1 MICRAREKAIFLYND
16 QSPVAFNDPLPE
28 AVDVVIIG
36 GGVIG
41 ISTAWFL
48 RTRGKSVLVCDKG
61 RIAGEQ
67 SSRNWGWVRAMGRD
81 PHEVPIAMQSIDIW
95 EQFSLEL
102 GEGIGFRR
110 GGIASFASTEKELEE
125 LERWIPV
132 AREYALDTRV
142 VSGKAANEL
151 ISAPEGR
158 WKGAV
163 YTPTDGR
170 AEPFSAVKTIAEGLQ
185 ARGGL
190 VREACAVRTIDQ
202 QAGKV
207 CGVCT
212 EQGYVKT
219 QVVLCA
225 GGVWSSLFLSNMG
238 IHLPQMAVKGTVART
253 AVAPEIFS
261 GAAGLSDVFI
271 RRRQDG
277 GYTVA
282 CGILEHH
289 VGPNSFRYLAKYIPA
304 LFSGSD
310 IRLRLRADPTQ
321 RGLLARNW
329 SGEDDTAFEAH
340 RVLNLNPS
348 ARALS
353 IMRENLDKRI
363 PEFKG
368 IQFAESWGGV
378 IDAMPDIVPV
388 MDKIDTVPGLFLA
401 TGFSGH
407 GFGIGPGAGKVMAKM
422 VAGDQPEHDLS
433 RFRFGRFADG
443 SKMKPGP
450 AL

>member
-1 MICRAREKAIFLYND
+1 MFLYND
-16 QSPVAFNDPLPE
+16 QSPVTFNDPLPE

-48 RTRGKSVLVCDKG
+48 RARGKSVLVCDKG

-95 EQFSLEL
+95 EQLALEL

-110 GGIASFASTEKELEE
+110 GGIASFVSTGQELAELEQW
-125 LERWIPV
+125 LPV
-132 AREYALDTRV
+132 AREYGLDTRL
-142 VSGKAANEL
+142 VSSTAANEL

-158 WKGAV
+158 WKGAL
-163 YTPTDGR
+163 YTPGDGR
-170 AEPFSAVKTIAEGLQ
+170 AEPFSAVKTIAEELQ

-202 QAGKV
+202 SAGKV

-212 EQGYVKT
+212 EQGYVKAE
-219 QVVLCA
+219 VVVCA
-225 GGVWSSLFLSNMG
+225 GGVWSSLFLSNLG
-238 IHLPQMAVKGTVART
+238 ISLPQLAVKGTVART
-253 AVAPEIFS
+253 VTAPEIFS
-261 GAAGLSDVFI
+261 GAAGLSDVYI

-282 CGILEHH
+282 CDLVEHH
-289 VGPNSFRYLAKYIPA
+289 VVPNSFRYLAKYIPA
-304 LFSGSD
+304 LFSGNEM
-310 IRLRLRADPTQ
+310 RLRLRSDPTQ
-321 RGLLARNW
+321 RSFLARNW
-329 SGEDDTAFEAH
+329 SGDDATAFETH

-348 ARALS
+348 SKALS
-353 IMRENLDKRI
+353 IMRKNLYKRI
-363 PEFKG
+363 PEFEG
-368 IQFAESWGGV
+368 IRFTETWAGV

-388 MDKIDTVPGLFLA
+388 MDKIESVPGLFLA

-433 RFRFGRFADG
+433 RFRFGRFTDG
-443 SKMKPGP
+443 SKIKPGP

>member
-1 MICRAREKAIFLYND
+1 MFLYND
-16 QSPVAFNDPLPE
+16 QSPVTFNDPLPKV
-28 AVDVVIIG
+28 VDIVIIG

-48 RTRGKSVLVCDKG
+48 RARGKSVLVCDKG

-95 EQFSLEL
+95 EQLALEL

-110 GGIASFASTEKELEE
+110 GGIASFASTGQELAELEQW
-125 LERWIPV
+125 LPV
-132 AREYALDTRV
+132 AREYGLDTRL
-142 VSGKAANEL
+142 VSRTAANEL

-163 YTPTDGR
+163 YTPGDGR

-190 VREACAVRTIDQ
+190 VREACAVRTIDKS
-202 QAGKV
+202 AGKV

-212 EQGYVKT
+212 EQGYVKA
-219 QVVLCA
+219 QAVVCA

-238 IHLPQMAVKGTVART
+238 IPLPQLAVKGTVART
-253 AVAPEIFS
+253 ATAPEIFN
-261 GAAGLSDVFI
+261 GAAGLSDVYI

-282 CGILEHH
+282 CDLVEHH
-289 VGPNSFRYLAKYIPA
+289 VGPNSFRYLARYIPA
-304 LFSGSD
+304 LFSGNEM
-310 IRLRLRADPTQ
+310 RLRLRSDPTQ
-321 RGLLARNW
+321 RSFLARNW
-329 SGEDDTAFEAH
+329 SGDDATAFETH

-348 ARALS
+348 SKALS
-353 IMRENLDKRI
+353 IMRKNLYKRI
-363 PEFKG
+363 PEFEG
-368 IQFAESWGGV
+368 IKFAETWAGV

-388 MDKIDTVPGLFLA
+388 MDKIETVPGLFLA

-433 RFRFGRFADG
+433 RFRFGRFTDG
-443 SKMKPGP
+443 SKMIPGP

>member
-1 MICRAREKAIFLYND
+1 LFLYND
-16 QSPVAFNDPLPE
+16 RSPVTFNDPLPE

-48 RTRGKSVLVCDKG
+48 RARGISVLVCDKG

-81 PHEVPIAMQSIDIW
+81 PHEVPIAMHSIDIW
-95 EQFSLEL
+95 EQLTQEL

-110 GGIASFASTEKELEE
+110 GGIAAFASSEQKLAELEQW
-125 LERWIPV
+125 LPV
-132 AREYALDTRV
+132 AREFGMESRL
-142 VSGKAANEL
+142 VSSTAANEL
-151 ISAPEGR
+151 ISAPDGR

-170 AEPFSAVKTIAEGLQ
+170 AEPFTAVKTIAEGLQ

-190 VREACAVRTIDQ
+190 VREACAVRTIEQ
-202 QAGKV
+202 QTGKV

-212 EQGYVKT
+212 EKGYVKAQT
-219 QVVLCA
+219 VVCA
-225 GGVWSSLFLSNMG
+225 GGAWSSLFLSNMG
-238 IHLPQMAVKGTVART
+238 IALPQLAVKGTVART
-253 AVAPEIFS
+253 VTAPEIFS
-261 GAAGLSDVFI
+261 GAAELGDVYI
-271 RRRQDG
+271 RRRRDG

-282 CGILEHH
+282 CDLVDHH
-289 VGPNSFRYLAKYIPA
+289 LGPNSLRYLASYIPA
-304 LFSGSD
+304 MLSGNQ
-310 IRLRLRADPTQ
+310 IRLRLRPDPTQ
-321 RGLLARNW
+321 RGLLAGNW
-329 SGEDDTAFEAH
+329 SGEDATAFEAH

-348 ARALS
+348 AKALR
-353 IMRENLDKRI
+353 IMRRNLDKRV
-363 PEFKG
+363 PELQG
-368 IQFAESWGGV
+368 TEFAESWAGV
-378 IDAMPDIVPV
+378 IDVMPDIVPV
-388 MDKIDTVPGLFLA
+388 MDKVDAVPGLFLA

-407 GFGIGPGAGKVMAKM
+407 GFGFGPGAGKVMAKM
-422 VAGDQPEHDLS
+422 VAGDQAEHDLS
-433 RFRFGRFADG
+433 RFRFARFADG

>member
-1 MICRAREKAIFLYND
+1 MFLYHD
-16 QSPVAFNDPLPE
+16 LSPVTFNDPLPK

-48 RTRGKSVLVCDKG
+48 RARGKSVLVCDKG

-81 PHEVPIAMQSIDIW
+81 PQEVPIAMQSIDIW
-95 EQFSLEL
+95 EQLALEL

-110 GGIASFASTEKELEE
+110 GGIASFASTGQELAELEQW
-125 LERWIPV
+125 LPV
-132 AREYALDTRV
+132 AREYGLDTRL
-142 VSGKAANEL
+142 VSRTAADQLLN
-151 ISAPEGR
+151 APEGR
-158 WKGAV
+158 WKGAI
-163 YTPTDGR
+163 YTPSDGR

-185 ARGGL
+185 AGGGL

-202 QAGKV
+202 SAGKV

-212 EQGYVKT
+212 EQGYVKAE
-219 QVVLCA
+219 VVVCA

-238 IHLPQMAVKGTVART
+238 ISLPQLAVKGTVART
-253 AVAPEIFS
+253 VTAPEIFS
-261 GAAGLSDVFI
+261 GAAGLSDVYI

-282 CGILEHH
+282 CDLVEHH

-304 LFSGSD
+304 LCSGNEM
-310 IRLRLRADPTQ
+310 RLRLRSDPTQ
-321 RGLLARNW
+321 RSFLARNW
-329 SGEDDTAFEAH
+329 SGDDATAFETH

-348 ARALS
+348 SKALS
-353 IMRENLDKRI
+353 IMRKNLYQRI
-363 PEFKG
+363 PEFEG
-368 IQFAESWGGV
+368 IKFAESWAGV

-388 MDKIDTVPGLFLA
+388 MDKIEFVPGLFLA

-433 RFRFGRFADG
+433 RFRFGRFTDG
-443 SKMKPGP
+443 SKIKPGP